1 MLEEITKRQL
11 RLGLSTRK
19 LAQQLDVSPTLLSLV
34 LNNKRPTS
42 SDPGGTHRM
51 MAEHANGRWR
61 TQSSE
66 HCLQGIHG

>member
-19 LAQQLDVSPTLLSLV
+19 LAQQLDVSPTLLSLL

-42 SDPGGTHRM
+42 SDLG
-51 MAEHANGRWR
+51 
-61 TQSSE
+61 
-66 HCLQGIHG
+66 